1 MTPVP
6 VSIGSEFCCDTSE
19 NGSIFFTPSNTAKQ
33 NYMYLQSA
41 CNMSVTKDY
50 SHALPIMD
58 SYMLLYTIEGSGELE
73 YMDRRFTVSSGS
85 GFLIDC
91 RQNYSYCCSPTS
103 EKWNYICFNMNGN
116 TFGTYYSQFA
126 AVRKPVF
133 RVDDGSDLLMQIK
146 RLVQIAFQKD
156 SPQAELIAGT
166 LIINILTCLV
176 VKNSE
181 PRENKRAVPKYID
194 GIMEHINS
202 NYASHIT
209 LDALAADFNVSKF
222 HLSREFKKYT
232 GYSPN
237 EYLISVRIN
246 RAKEL
251 LRRTGYS
258 VGEISQLTGC
268 GDVNHFIQLFK
279 SREKTTPAAYRRHW
293 QENR

>member
-6 VSIGSEFCCDTSE
+6 DFKGSDLRPELSE

-33 NYMYLQSA
+33 NYLYLQCAGSISA
-41 CNMSVTKDY
+41 ARNYVPPQ
-50 SHALPIMD
+50 PIMD
-58 SYMLLYTIEGSGELE
+58 SYLLLYTYSGSGELE
-73 YMDRRFTVSSGS
+73 YMDRRFTISQGE

-91 RQNYSYCCSPTS
+91 RQPYSYRCTGSGDNW
-103 EKWNYICFNMNGN
+103 EFLCFNLNGS
-116 TFGTYYSQFA
+116 TFNVYYSQFA
-126 AVRKPVF
+126 SVHKPVF
-133 RVDDGSDLLMQIK
+133 KASEGSELESYIRQLGS
-146 RLVQIAFQKD
+146 VAFQKD
-156 SPQAELIAGT
+156 APQSELLT
-166 LIINILTCLV
+166 NTSVINILTALIL
-176 VKNSE
+176 KSTE
-181 PRENKRAVPKYID
+181 PTVDKRAVPKYIE
-194 GIMEHINS
+194 GIMERINTG
-202 NYASHIT
+202 YAGHIT
-209 LDALAADFNVSKF
+209 LDILAQEFNVSKY

-293 QENR
+293 QD